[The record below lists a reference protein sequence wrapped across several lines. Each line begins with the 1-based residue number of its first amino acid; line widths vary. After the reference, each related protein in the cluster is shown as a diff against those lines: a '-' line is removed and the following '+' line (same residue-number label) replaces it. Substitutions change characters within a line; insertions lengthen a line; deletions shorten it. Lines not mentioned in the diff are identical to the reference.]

1 MFKSINTGKR
11 LSKFTLVSAVAC
23 TFMVS
28 SIGLVNADG
37 HGVYGPFP
45 ITEKSYNGSKKNS
58 VSYGGQIARQLQH
71 NALKKLASKGNPGD
85 PTNAPEKKMLNYFN
99 TKDKSKTLAIL
110 DPSPNSSKFPVKQKM
125 IGDLSGGANLSG
137 KADKRIQTSWP
148 GNMSGVDVIKFMI
161 KKAGKT
167 KGGVD
172 TVSYTHLTLP
182 TIYSV

>member
-1 MFKSINTGKR
+1 MYKFTDIGKR
-11 LSKFTLVSAVAC
+11 LTKLTFVSTIAC

-99 TKDKSKTLAIL
+99 
-110 DPSPNSSKFPVKQKM
+110 
-125 IGDLSGGANLSG
+125 LS
-137 KADKRIQTSWP
+137 
-148 GNMSGVDVIKFMI
+148 F
-161 KKAGKT
+161 
-167 KGGVD
+167 
-172 TVSYTHLTLP
+172 
-182 TIYSV
+182 

>member
-1 MFKSINTGKR
+1 MYKHTKMSKR
-11 LSKFTLVSAVAC
+11 LTKLTFLGTIAC

-28 SIGLVNADG
+28 STGLVNADG

-45 ITEKSYNGSKKNS
+45 ITEKSYNGPKKNS

-71 NALKKLASKGNPGD
+71 NALKKLASKGNPND
-85 PTNAPEKKMLNYFN
+85 PTNAPEKRMLNYLN

-110 DPSPNSSKFPVKQKM
+110 DPSPSSSKFPIKQKM
-125 IGDLSGGANLSG
+125 IGELSGGANLSG

-167 KGGVD
+167 MEL
-172 TVSYTHLTLP
+172 Y
-182 TIYSV
+182 